1 MISKSF
7 KICNSLLGSGSVQL
21 ETNSGRKGKVSKMD
35 RAALGTKCDPLPG
48 GNKNHSF
55 SGQER
60 RTNMAPTGLIIKEGT
75 WPRAEGDVEACP
87 FIDRTIIP
95 T

>member
-21 ETNSGRKGKVSKMD
+21 ETNPGRKGKVSKID

-48 GNKNHSF
+48 ETRITPFRARKEEPMGLPQVPSLKKGL
-55 SGQER
+55 GQGQR
-60 RTNMAPTGLIIKEGT
+60 EG
-75 WPRAEGDVEACP
+75 
-87 FIDRTIIP
+87 
-95 T
+95 

>member
-21 ETNSGRKGKVSKMD
+21 ETDPGRKERSPKWKGQP
-35 RAALGTKCDPLPG
+35 LEHYGTAPG